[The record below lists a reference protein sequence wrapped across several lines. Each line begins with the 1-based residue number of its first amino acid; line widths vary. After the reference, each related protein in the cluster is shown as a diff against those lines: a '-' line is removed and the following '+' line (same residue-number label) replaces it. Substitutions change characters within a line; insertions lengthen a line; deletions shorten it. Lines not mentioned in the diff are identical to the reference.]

1 MAFSSIAKNLN
12 DKIILSCIKHTNI
25 FTKQEIAKQSE
36 LSFPT
41 ASKIIDEFVER
52 KIVLSLGIEENSQ
65 GGRKAAVFR
74 LNVDFA
80 HALILF
86 LQEQNIYY
94 QIVNALGE
102 PILQYKKEYKLTV
115 TLTNIYELVD
125 EILQQDSLIG
135 AISIGIPGSVSNGK
149 IYDIDGYDSLKNCE
163 LQMELSKHFSLPVN
177 VCNNMNAIAIG
188 MADKHSCTSENLVCL
203 HLSQTGPG
211 CGAIVNGKAVDGFC
225 GFHGEVGFIPFYN
238 EKTLQD
244 IALSGFQNVN
254 LGEYLG
260 KIAISLITILNP
272 RNMILYIEQDETEW
286 EMVMEQYCKK
296 YLPERVLPNF
306 IYSNTYKEDYFYG
319 LAMLGTTLLYEELG
333 QATCLHLNSTM
344 TANFRD

>member
-102 PILQYKKEYKLTV
+102 PILQYKKEYKLTT
-115 TLTNIYELVD
+115 TLTNIYEIID

-149 IYDIDGYDSLKNCE
+149 IYDIDGYDSLKECD
-163 LQMELSKHFSLPVN
+163 LQNMLSEHYSIPVK
-177 VCNNMNAIAIG
+177 VSNNMNAIATG
-188 MADKHSCTSENLVCL
+188 MADKLSCTTENLVCI
-203 HLSQTGPG
+203 HLAQTGPG
-211 CGAIVNGKAVDGFC
+211 CSAVVNGKAVDGFC
-225 GFHGEVGFIPFYN
+225 GFQGEIGFIPFYDD
-238 EKTLQD
+238 KTLQE

-254 LGEYLG
+254 FGEYIG

-272 RNMILYIEQDETEW
+272 RSMIFYVEQKEREW
-286 EMVMEQYCKK
+286 EVAMEEYCKK
-296 YLPERVLPNF
+296 YLPERALPEF
-306 IYSNTYKEDYFYG
+306 VYSDSYQKDYFYG
-319 LAMLGTTLLYEELG
+319 LTLLGTTLLYEEIG
-333 QATCLHLNSTM
+333 QAN
-344 TANFRD
+344 

>member
-102 PILQYKKEYKLTV
+102 PILQYKKEYKLTA
-115 TLTNIYELVD
+115 TLTNIYEIID

-149 IYDIDGYDSLKNCE
+149 IYDIDGYDSLKECD
-163 LQMELSKHFSLPVN
+163 LQNMLSEHYSIPVK
-177 VCNNMNAIAIG
+177 VSNNMNAIATG
-188 MADKHSCTSENLVCL
+188 MADKLSCTTENLVCI
-203 HLSQTGPG
+203 HLAQTGPG
-211 CGAIVNGKAVDGFC
+211 CSAVVNGKAVDGFC
-225 GFHGEVGFIPFYN
+225 GFQGEIGFIPFYDD
-238 EKTLQD
+238 KTLQE

-254 LGEYLG
+254 FGEYIG

-272 RNMILYIEQDETEW
+272 RSMIFYVEQKEREW
-286 EMVMEQYCKK
+286 EVAMEEYCKK
-296 YLPERVLPNF
+296 YLPERALPEF
-306 IYSNTYKEDYFYG
+306 VYSDSYQKDYFYG
-319 LAMLGTTLLYEELG
+319 LTLLGTTLLYEEIE
-333 QATCLHLNSTM
+333 QAN
-344 TANFRD
+344 

>member
-149 IYDIDGYDSLKNCE
+149 IYDIDGYDSLKDCE

-272 RNMILYIEQDETEW
+272 RNMILYIEQVW
-286 EMVMEQYCKK
+286 V
-296 YLPERVLPNF
+296 F
-306 IYSNTYKEDYFYG
+306 
-319 LAMLGTTLLYEELG
+319 LL
-333 QATCLHLNSTM
+333 H
-344 TANFRD
+344 

>member
-149 IYDIDGYDSLKNCE
+149 IYDIDGYDSLKECD
-163 LQMELSKHFSLPVN
+163 LQNMLSEHYSIPVK
-177 VCNNMNAIAIG
+177 VSNNMNAIATG
-188 MADKHSCTSENLVCL
+188 MADKLSCTTENLVCI
-203 HLSQTGPG
+203 HLAQTGPG
-211 CGAIVNGKAVDGFC
+211 CSAVVNGKAVDGFC
-225 GFHGEVGFIPFYN
+225 GFQGEIGFIPFYDD
-238 EKTLQD
+238 KTLQE

-254 LGEYLG
+254 FGEYIG

-272 RNMILYIEQDETEW
+272 RSMIFYVEQKEREW
-286 EMVMEQYCKK
+286 EVAMEEYCKK
-296 YLPERVLPNF
+296 YLPERALPEF
-306 IYSNTYKEDYFYG
+306 VYSDSYQKDYFYG
-319 LAMLGTTLLYEELG
+319 LTLLGTTLLYEEIG
-333 QATCLHLNSTM
+333 QAN
-344 TANFRD
+344 

>member
-125 EILQQDSLIG
+125 EILQQDSLID

-149 IYDIDGYDSLKNCE
+149 IYDIDGYDSLKECD
-163 LQMELSKHFSLPVN
+163 LQNMLSEHYSIPVK
-177 VCNNMNAIAIG
+177 VSNNMNAIATG
-188 MADKHSCTSENLVCL
+188 MADKLSCTTENLVCI
-203 HLSQTGPG
+203 HLAQTGPG
-211 CGAIVNGKAVDGFC
+211 CSAVVNGKAVDGFC
-225 GFHGEVGFIPFYN
+225 GFQGEIGFIPFYDD
-238 EKTLQD
+238 KTLQE

-254 LGEYLG
+254 FGEYIG

-272 RNMILYIEQDETEW
+272 RSMIFYVEQKEREW
-286 EMVMEQYCKK
+286 EVAMEEYCKK
-296 YLPERVLPNF
+296 YLPERALPEF
-306 IYSNTYKEDYFYG
+306 VYSDSYQKDYFYG
-319 LAMLGTTLLYEELG
+319 LTLLGTTLLYEEIG
-333 QATCLHLNSTM
+333 QAN
-344 TANFRD
+344 

>member
-25 FTKQEIAKQSE
+25 FTKQEVAKQSE

-125 EILQQDSLIG
+125 EILQQDSLID

-149 IYDIDGYDSLKNCE
+149 IYDIDGYDSLKECD
-163 LQMELSKHFSLPVN
+163 LQNMLSEHYSIPVK
-177 VCNNMNAIAIG
+177 VSNNMNAIATG
-188 MADKHSCTSENLVCL
+188 MADKLSCTTENLVCI
-203 HLSQTGPG
+203 HLAQTGPG
-211 CGAIVNGKAVDGFC
+211 CSAVVNGKAVDGFC
-225 GFHGEVGFIPFYN
+225 GFQGEIGFIPFYDD
-238 EKTLQD
+238 KTLQE

-254 LGEYLG
+254 FGEYIG

-272 RNMILYIEQDETEW
+272 RSMIFYVEQKEREW
-286 EMVMEQYCKK
+286 EVAMEEYCKK
-296 YLPERVLPNF
+296 YLPERALPEF
-306 IYSNTYKEDYFYG
+306 VYSDSYQKDYFYG
-319 LAMLGTTLLYEELG
+319 LTLLGTTLLYEEIG
-333 QATCLHLNSTM
+333 QAN
-344 TANFRD
+344 

>member
-1 MAFSSIAKNLN
+1 MAFSSIAKSLN
-12 DKIILSCIKHTNI
+12 DIIILNCIRHNQV
-25 FTKQEIAKQSE
+25 FTKQEIAKQSD

-52 KIVLSLGIEENSQ
+52 NIVLSLGIEENSQ

-115 TLTNIYELVD
+115 TLTNIYESVD

-149 IYDIDGYDSLKNCE
+149 IYDIDGYDSLKDCE
-163 LQMELSKHFSLPVN
+163 LQKELSEHFSLPIN
-177 VCNNMNAIAIG
+177 VCNNMNAIAFG
-188 MADKHSCTSENLVCL
+188 MADKHSCTTENLVCI

-211 CGAIVNGKAVDGFC
+211 CSAIVNGKAIDGFC
-225 GFHGEVGFIPFYN
+225 GFQGEVGFIPFYN

-244 IALSGFQNVN
+244 IASSGFQNIN

-272 RNMILYIEQDETEW
+272 RNMILYIERDETGC

-296 YLPERVLPNF
+296 YLPERVLPEF
-306 IYSNTYKEDYFYG
+306 IYSNSYQNDYFYG
-319 LAMLGTTLLYEELG
+319 LTLLGTTLLYEEIG
-333 QATCLHLNSTM
+333 QAK
-344 TANFRD
+344 

>member
-102 PILQYKKEYKLTV
+102 PILQYKKEYKLTA
-115 TLTNIYELVD
+115 TLTNIYEIID

-149 IYDIDGYDSLKNCE
+149 IYDIDGYDSLKECD
-163 LQMELSKHFSLPVN
+163 LQNMLSEHYSIPVK
-177 VCNNMNAIAIG
+177 VSNNMNAIATG
-188 MADKHSCTSENLVCL
+188 MADKLSCTTENLVCI
-203 HLSQTGPG
+203 HLAQTGPG
-211 CGAIVNGKAVDGFC
+211 CSAVVNGKAVDGFC
-225 GFHGEVGFIPFYN
+225 GFQGEIGFIPFYDD
-238 EKTLQD
+238 KTLQE

-254 LGEYLG
+254 FGEYIG

-272 RNMILYIEQDETEW
+272 RSMIFYVEQKEREW
-286 EMVMEQYCKK
+286 EVAMEEYCKK
-296 YLPERVLPNF
+296 YLPERALPEF
-306 IYSNTYKEDYFYG
+306 VYSDSYQKDYFYG
-319 LAMLGTTLLYEELG
+319 LTLLGTTLLYEEIG
-333 QATCLHLNSTM
+333 QAN
-344 TANFRD
+344 

>member
-102 PILQYKKEYKLTV
+102 PILQYKKEYKLTT
-115 TLTNIYELVD
+115 TLTNIYEIID

-135 AISIGIPGSVSNGK
+135 AISIGISGSVSNGK
-149 IYDIDGYDSLKNCE
+149 IYDIDGYDSLKECD
-163 LQMELSKHFSLPVN
+163 LQNMLSEHYSIPVK
-177 VCNNMNAIAIG
+177 VSNNMNAIATG
-188 MADKHSCTSENLVCL
+188 MADKLSCTTENLVCI
-203 HLSQTGPG
+203 HLAQTGPG
-211 CGAIVNGKAVDGFC
+211 CSAVVNGKAVDGFC
-225 GFHGEVGFIPFYN
+225 GFQGEIGFIPFYDD
-238 EKTLQD
+238 KTLQE

-254 LGEYLG
+254 FGEYIG

-272 RNMILYIEQDETEW
+272 RSMIFYVEQKEREW
-286 EMVMEQYCKK
+286 EVAMEEYCKK
-296 YLPERVLPNF
+296 YLPERALPEF
-306 IYSNTYKEDYFYG
+306 VYSDSYQKDYFYG
-319 LAMLGTTLLYEELG
+319 LTLLGTTLLYEEIG
-333 QATCLHLNSTM
+333 QAN
-344 TANFRD
+344 